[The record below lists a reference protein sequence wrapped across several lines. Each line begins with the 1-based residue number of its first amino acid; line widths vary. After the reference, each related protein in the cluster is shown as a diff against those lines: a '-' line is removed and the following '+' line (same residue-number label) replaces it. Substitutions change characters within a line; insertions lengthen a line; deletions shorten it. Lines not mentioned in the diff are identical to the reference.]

1 MLPDDKSQPER
12 ELKKKKVLNRHQKR
26 LKLNLMLKNSSHHLL
41 PTFQH
46 QHQSEHDIFVNA
58 HTNEVDMV

>member
-12 ELKKKKVLNRHQKR
+12 ELKKKVFNRHQKR
-26 LKLNLMLKNSSHHLL
+26 LKLNLMLKNASHHLL
-41 PTFQH
+41 PPSFQH
-46 QHQSEHDIFVNA
+46 QHQSELDIFVNA

>member
-12 ELKKKKVLNRHQKR
+12 ELKKKVLNRHQKR
-26 LKLNLMLKNSSHHLL
+26 LKLNLMLKNASHHLL

>member
-12 ELKKKKVLNRHQKR
+12 DFFFFFKVLNRHQKR
-26 LKLNLMLKNSSHHLL
+26 LKLNLMLKNASHHLL

-46 QHQSEHDIFVNA
+46 QHQSERDIFA
-58 HTNEVDMV
+58 G

>member
-1 MLPDDKSQPER
+1 MLPDVKSQPER
-12 ELKKKKVLNRHQKR
+12 EFKKKVLNRHQKR
-26 LKLNLMLKNSSHHLL
+26 LKLNLMLKNASHHLL

-58 HTNEVDMV
+58 HTNEVDVV